1 MKVPHRNGRPSIPEP
16 VELISV
22 PRMRGPQATHSTSP
36 LARERAAR
44 NQARAHPAG
53 SRMNARSL
61 NGLPSGSPEGYP
73 ELTGY
78 TPYPQAP
85 IVPFNAVA
93 ETPIDTAVQ
102 PEKKLLGNFS
112 MGDLNSMIDRLGG
125 IDGIVE
131 TMGKVQ
137 KIMSSV
143 QQLIPVAKMF
153 MGTLMPGKG
162 GGKKLS
168 TADDGDGGAAPRRRR
183 RYSSGSPRSGS
194 GNRRRS
200 TPRRTGNASRRTR

>member
-1 MKVPHRNGRPSIPEP
+1 
-16 VELISV
+16 
-22 PRMRGPQATHSTSP
+22 
-36 LARERAAR
+36 
-44 NQARAHPAG
+44 
-53 SRMNARSL
+53 MNTRSL

-73 ELTGY
+73 ELSGY
-78 TPYPQAP
+78 PPYPTAP
-85 IVPFNAVA
+85 IVPNDAVT
-93 ETPIDTAVQ
+93 ETPINTAVQ

-112 MGDLNSMIDRLGG
+112 MSDLNSMIDRLGG

-143 QQLIPVAKMF
+143 QQLMPVAKMF
-153 MGTLMPGKG
+153 LGTLMPGKG

-168 TADDGDGGAAPRRRR
+168 TANDGDGGAAPRSRLSRR

-194 GNRRRS
+194 GNRRKT
-200 TPRRTGNASRRTR
+200 TPRRTRSASRRTK

>member
-1 MKVPHRNGRPSIPEP
+1 MPDP
-16 VELISV
+16 VELMSV
-22 PRMRGPQATHSTSP
+22 PRMHGPHATHSASP

-44 NQARAHPAG
+44 NQARARPAG
-53 SRMNARSL
+53 SRMNTRSL
-61 NGLPSGSPEGYP
+61 NGLPPGMPQGYP
-73 ELTGY
+73 ELSGY
-78 TPYPQAP
+78 TPYPEAP

-93 ETPIDTAVQ
+93 ETPIEVAAQ
-102 PEKKLLGNFS
+102 PDKKLLGNFS
-112 MGDLNSMIDRLGG
+112 MGDLKSMIDKLGG
-125 IDGIVE
+125 IDGIVD

-143 QQLIPVAKMF
+143 QQIMPVAKMF
-153 MGTLMPGKG
+153 MGTLLPGKG

-168 TADDGDGGAAPRRRR
+168 TADGGDDAAPRRRR

-200 TPRRTGNASRRTR
+200 TARRTGSASRRKR

>member
-1 MKVPHRNGRPSIPEP
+1 MKVPHRNGRPGMPDP
-16 VELISV
+16 VELMSV
-22 PRMRGPQATHSTSP
+22 PRMHGPHATHSTSP

-44 NQARAHPAG
+44 NQARARPAG
-53 SRMNARSL
+53 SRMNTRSL
-61 NGLPSGSPEGYP
+61 NGLPPGMPEGYP
-73 ELTGY
+73 ELSGY

-93 ETPIDTAVQ
+93 ETPIEAAVQ

-112 MGDLNSMIDRLGG
+112 MGDLKSMIDKLGG
-125 IDGIVE
+125 IDGIVD

-143 QQLIPVAKMF
+143 QQIMPVAKMF
-153 MGTLMPGKG
+153 MGTIMPGKG

-168 TADDGDGGAAPRRRR
+168 TADDGDDAAPRRRR

-200 TPRRTGNASRRTR
+200 TARRTGSASRRKR

>member
-1 MKVPHRNGRPSIPEP
+1 MPDQ
-16 VELISV
+16 VELMSV
-22 PRMRGPQATHSTSP
+22 PRMRGPHATHSASP

-44 NQARAHPAG
+44 IQAGARTRPAG
-53 SRMNARSL
+53 RTMNTRSY
-61 NGLPSGSPEGYP
+61 NGLPSGVPEGYP
-73 ELTGY
+73 ELSGY
-78 TPYPQAP
+78 APYPAQAP

-93 ETPIDTAVQ
+93 ETPIETAVQ

-112 MGDLNSMIDRLGG
+112 MGDLKSMIDRLGG

-143 QQLIPVAKMF
+143 QQLMPVAKMF

-168 TADDGDGGAAPRRRR
+168 TADDGDYEAAPRRRR
-183 RYSSGSPRSGS
+183 RYSGGSPRSGS

-200 TPRRTGNASRRTR
+200 TARRTGSASRKR

>member
-1 MKVPHRNGRPSIPEP
+1 MKVPHRTGRSGMPDPL
-16 VELISV
+16 ELMSV
-22 PRMRGPQATHSTSP
+22 PRMNGPHATHSASP

-44 NQARAHPAG
+44 NQARARPAG
-53 SRMNARSL
+53 RGMNTRSF
-61 NGLPSGSPEGYP
+61 NGLPPGLPEGYP
-73 ELTGY
+73 ELSGY

-93 ETPIDTAVQ
+93 ETPIEAAAQ

-112 MGDLNSMIDRLGG
+112 MGDLTSMIDRLGG

-143 QQLIPVAKMF
+143 QQIMPVAKMF

-168 TADDGDGGAAPRRRR
+168 TADDGDDEAAPRRRR
-183 RYSSGSPRSGS
+183 RHSSGSPRSGS

-200 TPRRTGNASRRTR
+200 TARRTGSAPRRKR